1 MESNK
6 SVQEDFTL
14 DYLLEDDVIST
25 RHMMIPQSQKISEVV
40 Y

>member
-25 RHMMIPQSQKISEVV
+25 RHMMIPQSQKISEVI